1 MSSGASPAVWIARSA
16 ATAAMDAVV
25 SFAAATR
32 RSRMPV
38 RVTIHS
44 SEVSTI
50 RSRSALV
57 STWAGAYRPQPVSL
71 TERCRRGR
79 HAGST
84 SMSGCLA
91 LTSAPLSAQT
101 RTTRPARSLLISLNS
116 FMASMRP
123 MIWPTAT
130 WSPTAT

>member
-1 MSSGASPAVWIARSA
+1 
-16 ATAAMDAVV
+16 MDAVV

-57 STWAGAYRPQPVSL
+57 STWAGA
-71 TERCRRGR
+71 
-79 HAGST
+79 
-84 SMSGCLA
+84 
-91 LTSAPLSAQT
+91 
-101 RTTRPARSLLISLNS
+101 
-116 FMASMRP
+116 
-123 MIWPTAT
+123 
-130 WSPTAT
+130 